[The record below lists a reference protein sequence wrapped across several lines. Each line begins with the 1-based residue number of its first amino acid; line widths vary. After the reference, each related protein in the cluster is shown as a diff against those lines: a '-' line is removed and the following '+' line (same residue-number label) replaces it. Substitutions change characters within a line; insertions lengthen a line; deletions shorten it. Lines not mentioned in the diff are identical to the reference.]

1 MPLISFIAAVWIA
14 FAQAGPAVSPSR
26 DLAAARSLYDS
37 GAYEDALIRLA
48 TVRDDRLA
56 AEAAQYR
63 ALCLVALGRNSEAQ
77 HALEDLFT
85 RMPLFKM
92 SETEVAPRVVAMYQQ
107 VRRRL
112 LPGMAKDIYAKGKA
126 SFEQRQ
132 YPAAAAHFE
141 TVLAL
146 LAGDEDAEDA
156 PGLPDLKL
164 LADGFLKLAQGQLAA
179 EPRPDVK
186 ASAMQAE
193 NTPASPP
200 ERAATALA
208 GPPAAAV
215 SRPATAPAIYS
226 AAAPDVMPPVELVRK
241 LPAWH
246 PPNGVAARRAYEGV
260 LRIVID
266 ERGSVESANMV
277 ESVAGS
283 YDDVLLAA
291 ARLWQYKPAQKSGH
305 PVKYEKLITITL
317 NPGAGRS

>member
-1 MPLISFIAAVWIA
+1 MPLISFVAVVWIA
-14 FAQAGPAVSPSR
+14 LAQGGTAIVPSP

-48 TVRDDRLA
+48 TVRDDHLA

-63 ALCLVALGRNSEAQ
+63 ALCLVALGRNAEAQ
-77 HALEDLFT
+77 RALEDLFT

-92 SETEVAPRVVAMYQQ
+92 SETEVAPRVVGMYQQ

-112 LPGMAKDIYAKGKA
+112 LPGMAKDIYAKAKA

-132 YPAAAAHFE
+132 YAAAASQFK
-141 TVLAL
+141 TMLAL
-146 LAGDEDAEDA
+146 LADDEDADDA
-156 PGLPDLKL
+156 PGLTDLKL
-164 LADGFLKLAQGQLAA
+164 LADGFLKLAEGQAAA
-179 EPRPDVK
+179 EPKPDVQ
-186 ASAMQAE
+186 ASAVRAE
-193 NTPASPP
+193 NTPANPP
-200 ERAATALA
+200 ERPATPATV
-208 GPPAAAV
+208 PAAAV
-215 SRPATAPAIYS
+215 IRPATASAIYS
-226 AAAPDVMPPVELVRK
+226 AAASDVTPPVELVRK

-246 PPNGVAARRAYEGV
+246 PPNNVAARRGYEGV

-283 YDDVLLAA
+283 YDDLLLAA